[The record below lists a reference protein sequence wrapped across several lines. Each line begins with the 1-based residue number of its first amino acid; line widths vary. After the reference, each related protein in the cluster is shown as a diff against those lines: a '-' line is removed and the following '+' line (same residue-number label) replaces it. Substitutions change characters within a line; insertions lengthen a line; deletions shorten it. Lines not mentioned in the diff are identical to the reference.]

1 MKPENHN
8 PSVFLSAERIYLRA
22 WEPADIER
30 YQLWLNDPATRTLL
44 RGYRPISVKAERAF
58 VEGLDDKED
67 LIHFAIVLK
76 EGDRHIGGI
85 GLMEFRWKDRT
96 AALGLFIGPPEHRGH
111 GYGSEAIH
119 LVLEY
124 AFRTLNLNRVELCV
138 YASNAAAIRA
148 YEKLGFVREGVRREH
163 VFIDGGYVDEVIYGM
178 LAREYAAG
186 G

>member
-1 MKPENHN
+1 MNAEDQSPA
-8 PSVFLSAERIYLRA
+8 VFLSADRIYLRP

-30 YQLWLNDPATRTLL
+30 YQIWLNDRETRTLL
-44 RGYRPISVKAERAF
+44 RAYRPISIKAEREF
-58 VEGLDDKED
+58 VEGLDGKED

-96 AALGLFIGPPEHRGH
+96 AALGLFIGPPECRGE
-111 GYGSEAIH
+111 GYGTEAIR

-138 YASNAAAIRA
+138 YASNTAAIRT

-163 VFIDGGYVDEVIYGM
+163 VFIDGRYVDEVIYGM
-178 LAREYAAG
+178 LAREFKLG
-186 G
+186 